1 MPNTQPVPTLISGR
15 TLRTIPNLLSFA
27 RIAGVTLS
35 VILYLGGHGW
45 LAVVV
50 GTVAGL
56 TDHLDGYLARRLK
69 QETALGAMLDQ
80 AADSFTTAIL
90 LAMLVVMGGIPFA
103 YLVIFL
109 LREFWV
115 GTVRRYGVSV
125 GIEIPS
131 NALGKLATAVIY
143 WAILIV
149 AVAILPEMH
158 MRVGTGLHW
167 IALVGLGVGLAMSC
181 LTGWRYTMA
190 LAGRTA

>member
-1 MPNTQPVPTLISGR
+1 MILAV
-15 TLRTIPNLLSFA
+15 
-27 RIAGVTLS
+27 V
-35 VILYLGGHGW
+35 LYLRGQGW
-45 LAVVV
+45 LAIAI

-90 LAMLVVMGGIPFA
+90 LAMLVVTDGIPFA
-103 YLVIFL
+103 YLMIFL

-115 GTVRRYGVSV
+115 GTVRRYGASV
-125 GIEIPS
+125 GMDIPS
-131 NALGKLATAVIY
+131 NTLGKLATAVIY
-143 WAILIV
+143 WTILIV
-149 AVAILPEMH
+149 AVAILPEAPA
-158 MRVGTGLHW
+158 RIAAALHW

-181 LTGWRYTMA
+181 LTGWRYTTA

>member
-1 MPNTQPVPTLISGR
+1 LNTSPVSTRIRGGHLA
-15 TLRTIPNLLSFA
+15 TIPNLLSFT

-45 LAVVV
+45 LAVAI

-103 YLVIFL
+103 YLAIFL

-115 GTVRRYGVSV
+115 GTVRRYGASV

-143 WAILIV
+143 WAILAV
-149 AVAILPEMH
+149 AVAILPDMPAQ
-158 MRVGTGLHW
+158 VATVLHW
-167 IALVGLGVGLAMSC
+167 IALAGLGVGLAMSC
-181 LTGWRYTMA
+181 VTGWRYTMA
-190 LAGRTA
+190 LVDRTA

>member
-1 MPNTQPVPTLISGR
+1 MPNAEPVAILLKGAG
-15 TLRTIPNLLSFA
+15 LATIPNLLSFT
-27 RIAGVTLS
+27 RIVGVTVA
-35 VILYLGGHGW
+35 VILYLGGQGW
-45 LAVVV
+45 LAVAI

-90 LAMLVVMGGIPFA
+90 LAMLVVTGGIPFA

-115 GTVRRYGVSV
+115 GTVRRYGAAV

-131 NALGKLATAVIY
+131 IALGKLATAVIY
-143 WAILIV
+143 WAILTV
-149 AVAILPEMH
+149 AVVKLPDIPA
-158 MRVGTGLHW
+158 RIVTPVHW
-167 IALVGLGVGLAMSC
+167 IGLVGLGMGLAVSC
-181 LTGWRYTMA
+181 LTGWRYTIALRGKMA
-190 LAGRTA
+190 

>member
-1 MPNTQPVPTLISGR
+1 LIKGR
-15 TLRTIPNLLSFA
+15 DLTTIPNLLSFA

-35 VILYLGGHGW
+35 VALYLKGHGW
-45 LAVVV
+45 VAVAV
-50 GTVAGL
+50 GTMAGL

-69 QETALGAMLDQ
+69 QETAMGAMLDQ

-90 LAMLVVMGGIPFA
+90 LSMLVVAGGIPFA

-115 GTVRRYGVSV
+115 GTVRRYGASV

-131 NALGKLATAVIY
+131 IALGKLATAVIY

-149 AVAILPEMH
+149 AVVILPEFPAQ
-158 MRVGTGLHW
+158 VVSPLHW
-167 IALVGLGVGLAMSC
+167 LALVGLGVGLTMSC
-181 LTGWRYTMA
+181 VTGWRYTMA
-190 LAGRTA
+190 LTGKTA

>member
-1 MPNTQPVPTLISGR
+1 M
-15 TLRTIPNLLSFA
+15 
-27 RIAGVTLS
+27 
-35 VILYLGGHGW
+35 
-45 LAVVV
+45 
-50 GTVAGL
+50 AGL

-103 YLVIFL
+103 YLAIFL

-115 GTVRRYGVSV
+115 GTVRRYGASV

-143 WAILIV
+143 WAILAV
-149 AVAILPEMH
+149 AVAILPDMPAQ
-158 MRVGTGLHW
+158 VATVLHW
-167 IALVGLGVGLAMSC
+167 IALAGLGVGLAMSC
-181 LTGWRYTMA
+181 VTGWRYTMA
-190 LAGRTA
+190 LVDRTA